1 MSLPCGFVVGL
12 AFGLRGGGGGD
23 TTHSG
28 TSTNLFI
35 YPKSRRHALVGGV
48 LWLDCDGEGG
58 GGGGGG
64 GGGASEGTG
73 GFGLCSDDGWLG
85 GVVVMGWAHRGG
97 AQGWCGD
104 GVVDVGLGGGGES
117 GFRV

>member
-1 MSLPCGFVVGL
+1 MVREILHILVE
-12 AFGLRGGGGGD
+12 A
-23 TTHSG
+23 
-28 TSTNLFI
+28 STDLFT
-35 YPKSRRHALVGGV
+35 YPKSGRRALVGGV
-48 LWLDCDGEGG
+48 LWLDCDGEDGG
-58 GGGGGG
+58 GGGGCGGG

-85 GVVVMGWAHRGG
+85 GVVVMGWARRGG